1 MILLYYIY
9 RSIAKFMSKK
19 KIVILG
25 AGFGGIRTAF
35 LIHKKLKKLGLL
47 KKYELILADRH
58 DYHTYVP
65 ILYEIA
71 TTSKNSANCVKL
83 KSLATFP
90 LKEIFWNKQIT
101 LVKNSVKNVDLIG
114 GDVHFEGALPAN
126 RLKFDYLVLALGAE
140 TNYFGIPGLKE
151 NSLVL
156 KSFLDAIKI
165 RDAIWNKI
173 EEGKKNLK
181 IVIGGGGSTG
191 VELAGEI
198 KSWLCELEEEFR
210 HCSASVQIIQGMDT
224 LLPGFDKKIIEK
236 VTLRLR
242 KIDVELLFQEFIE
255 KVGPGKAFLKSGRI
269 IDFDILIWAGG
280 VKASSL
286 MGALPLKKEQ
296 KGRVEV
302 FGEMECL
309 PQSSDLKL
317 YGKIYGLGDAICF
330 YNPETGNP
338 IPQLAQAAIE
348 QAEIVAGNIIED
360 IKLGEGLIKKAEH
373 KKYKPKDSYPY
384 IIPVGGKYAVAKAG
398 PVVIWGFLGWVLKGI
413 VEFYYLLF
421 NVLPPLQAIK
431 IWLKGLWIFMKNDR
445 LG

>member
-1 MILLYYIY
+1 
-9 RSIAKFMSKK
+9 MSVNKK

-25 AGFGGIRTAF
+25 AGFGGIKTAS
-35 LIHKKLKKLGLL
+35 LLHKKLKKIGLL
-47 KKYELILADRH
+47 KKYELILVDKY

-71 TTSKNSANCVKL
+71 TTSKNSANCAEL
-83 KSLATFP
+83 KNLATFP
-90 LKEIFWNKQIT
+90 LKDIFKNKDIT
-101 LVKNSVKNVDLIG
+101 LIKNTVKNVDLIG
-114 GDVHFEGALPAN
+114 GDIHLEDISSAG
-126 RLKFDYLVLALGAE
+126 RLKFDYLVLALGSE
-140 TNYFGIPGLKE
+140 TNYLNIPGLKE
-151 NSLVL
+151 SSLTL

-173 EEGKKNLK
+173 EEGNPPAGRLK
-181 IVIGGGGSTG
+181 IIIGGGGSTG

-198 KSWLCELEEEFR
+198 KSWLCELEEEFK
-210 HCSASVQIIQGMDT
+210 HCPTSIQIIQGMDT

-236 VTLRLR
+236 VTSRLR
-242 KIDVELLFQEFIE
+242 KIGVEILLQEFIE
-255 KVGPGKAFLKSGRI
+255 KVEPNKAFLRSGRM
-269 IDFDILIWAGG
+269 IDFDVLIWTGG

-286 MGALPLKKEQ
+286 MGTLPLKKEH

-348 QAEIVAGNIIED
+348 QAKIVAENMVED
-360 IKLGEGLIKKAEH
+360 IKFSEVLIKNAKH
-373 KKYKPKDSYPY
+373 QKYKPNESYPY
-384 IIPVGGKYAVAKAG
+384 IIPVGGKYAVAKVG
-398 PVVIWGFLGWVLKGI
+398 PIVIWGFLGWILKGL

-421 NVLPPLQAIK
+421 NVLPPIQAVK
-431 IWLKGLWIFMKNDR
+431 IWLKGFWIFMQNDR